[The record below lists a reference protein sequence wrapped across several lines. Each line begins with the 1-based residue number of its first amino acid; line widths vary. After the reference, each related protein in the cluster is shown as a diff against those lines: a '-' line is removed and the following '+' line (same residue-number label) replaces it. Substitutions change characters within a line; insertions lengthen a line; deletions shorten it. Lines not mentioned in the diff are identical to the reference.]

1 MTIQQLAFFRE
12 ACRCGSFSKAAA
24 KLFISQQGLS
34 AAISRLE
41 EEFSSKL
48 LDRSSRGVQ
57 PTEEGRFLL
66 TQAEIILKADDA
78 CKQYFNAK
86 KPCQV
91 LRIASTFGA
100 LPEFGEAALN
110 RFSEENPG
118 IRLEIAEFPDKMCD
132 NAVQSGWADA
142 GFSVWPV
149 DTETFDAVRLFT
161 SSMCLLVNRRHPF
174 ARKGSVSVTEL
185 NGQSMVIPNNSFKPP
200 LLFLERCREVG
211 IEPNIRRR
219 VGEIFTVHRLVL
231 THPDYIGLT
240 VESVVRSDEN
250 PNLVLVPFADFRLDW
265 TVCLIRRK
273 KDACEAAKRLEKSLT
288 EGSGIKDIS

>member
-1 MTIQQLAFFRE
+1 MTIQQLVLFRE
-12 ACRCGSFSKAAA
+12 ACRCGSFSKAAE

-41 EEFSSKL
+41 EEFSCRL
-48 LDRSSRGVQ
+48 LLRSSRGVQ
-57 PTEEGRFLL
+57 PTEDGRFLL
-66 TQAEIILKADDA
+66 SQAETILKANDD
-78 CKQYFNAK
+78 CIRYFGARTPNR
-86 KPCQV
+86 V

-100 LPEFGEAALN
+100 LPEFAEAALN
-110 RFSEENPG
+110 RFTEENPD

-149 DTETFDAVRLFT
+149 DPEVFDAVQLFT
-161 SSMCLLVNRRHPF
+161 SRMCLLVNREHPF
-174 ARKGSVSVTEL
+174 ARKESVSVAEL
-185 NGQSMVIPNNSFKPP
+185 NGQSMVIPNSGFKPP
-200 LLFLERCREVG
+200 ARFLERCGEAGV
-211 IEPNIRRR
+211 EPNIRRR

-250 PNLVLVPFADFRLDW
+250 PNLVQLPFADFQLDW

-273 KDACEAAKRLEKSLT
+273 GDTGEAAELLKNSLMA
-288 EGSGIKDIS
+288 KKLP